1 MSHADFRA
9 TRVFTSLNGLRCLS
23 ILAVIWHHAAGGAFA
38 LPLAGRGYF
47 GVTLFFVIS
56 GFLIT
61 TLLLRERASYGD
73 ISLSGF
79 YARRTLRIFP
89 LYYTV
94 ILLYLALVLVVERE
108 SAAGHGFLHHNV
120 VHYATYSA
128 NWFVPLHDE
137 RVIFYFAWSLA
148 AEEQFYLVWPSVERY
163 VRGHWP
169 VALAGALI
177 AVPLFAT
184 TPAGH
189 AVFGAH
195 GGAQTVLASIP
206 AGICL
211 GVLLAHLLHAER
223 GYRVAA
229 ALLGPRWASPAL
241 LVAAAAALA
250 FVPVSG
256 PVGVL
261 AVTAVLALLV
271 GACVVREDHGLRGL
285 LTWRPVGWLGVVSYG
300 MYLLHMLAMNAAG
313 RALDRVGLNTP
324 VMLFILSVA
333 VVAAAATVS
342 YRWYESYFLR
352 LRARYRRSTVDG
364 AAPARGTAEPAPAV
378 GQNVI
383 APGGAGPVSGMT

>member
-1 MSHADFRA
+1 MNHADYRA

-23 ILAVIWHHAAGGAFA
+23 ILAVIWHHAAGGAFD

-61 TLLLRERASYGD
+61 TLLLREREAYGD

-108 SAAGHGFLHHNV
+108 SAAGHAFLHHNV
-120 VHYATYSA
+120 AHYATYTA
-128 NWFVPLHDE
+128 NWFVPLHDD

-169 VALAGALI
+169 VAVAGALI
-177 AVPLFAT
+177 AVPLLAV
-184 TPAGH
+184 TPPGRALLGE
-189 AVFGAH
+189 H
-195 GGAQTVLASIP
+195 GGAQTVLANIP

-211 GVLLAHLLHAER
+211 GVLLAHLLHGGR
-223 GYRVAA
+223 GYRIAA
-229 ALLGPRWASPAL
+229 AVLGRRAASPVL
-241 LVAAAAALA
+241 LVALAAALA

-256 PVGVL
+256 PLGVL
-261 AVTAVLALLV
+261 AITAVMALLV
-271 GACVVREDHGLRGL
+271 GACVIREDHGLRAL
-285 LTWRPVGWLGVVSYG
+285 LTWRPIAWLGVVSYG
-300 MYLLHMLAMNAAG
+300 MYLLHMLAMNA
-313 RALDRVGLNTP
+313 
-324 VMLFILSVA
+324 
-333 VVAAAATVS
+333 
-342 YRWYESYFLR
+342 
-352 LRARYRRSTVDG
+352 
-364 AAPARGTAEPAPAV
+364 
-378 GQNVI
+378 
-383 APGGAGPVSGMT
+383 

>member
-1 MSHADFRA
+1 MGHADFRA

-23 ILAVIWHHAAGGAFA
+23 ILAVIWHHAAGGAYA

-61 TLLLRERASYGD
+61 TLLLRERESYGD
-73 ISLSGF
+73 ISLTGF

-94 ILLYLALVLVVERE
+94 ILLYLALVLVVERD
-108 SAAGHGFLHHNV
+108 SAAGHAFLHHNV
-120 VHYATYSA
+120 AHYATYTA
-128 NWFVPLHDE
+128 NWFVPLHDD

-169 VALAGALI
+169 AVAAALLI
-177 AVPLFAT
+177 AVPLAAAV
-184 TPAGH
+184 AGRR
-189 AVFGAH
+189 
-195 GGAQTVLASIP
+195 GGAWTVLTNVP

-223 GYRVAA
+223 GYRAA
-229 ALLGPRWASPAL
+229 ARVLGGRWASPAL

-250 FVPVSG
+250 FVPVDG
-256 PVGVL
+256 PLGVL

-271 GACVVREDHGLRGL
+271 GACVIREDHGLRAL
-285 LTWRPVGWLGVVSYG
+285 LTWRPVAWLGVVSYG
-300 MYLLHMLAMNAAG
+300 MYLLHMLAMNASAK
-313 RALDRVGLNTP
+313 ALDHLGLHHP
-324 VMLFILSVA
+324 LALFAVSVA
-333 VVAAAATVS
+333 AVAAAASAS
-342 YRWYESYFLR
+342 YHWYESRFLR
-352 LRARYRRSTVDG
+352 RRDRYRRRTTVD
-364 AAPARGTAEPAPAV
+364 APV
-378 GQNVI
+378 
-383 APGGAGPVSGMT
+383 PVRT